1 MLNADILCNM
11 NAAARHLPVKKQETR
26 RNRCLSCGTSENMSR
41 RRYCSIACRQ
51 LLRRKL
57 DQRTG
62 LLRALNTRYATFYF
76 TDAVIVMDLMPYGER
91 RIFSFIY
98 PRSANRAPAEDYS
111 DLGDILGKAWWT
123 EHERTRKKYLASRHV
138 LARCNGSHGSPRSV
152 SPLELHIPTLKGNA
166 LVHLKLD
173 EADLTRPECR
183 EIIKQAYRRQVMRH
197 HPDHGGDARS
207 FIRIHQAYEALLAWA
222 KSPSFIRRRGF
233 PDKWFY
239 DGARNAWVQP
249 IPENRSG

>member
-1 MLNADILCNM
+1 M
-11 NAAARHLPVKKQETR
+11 NTPSQSLSTKKRVTSE
-26 RNRCLSCGTSENMSR
+26 NRCLSCGTAENMAR
-41 RRYCSIACRQ
+41 RRYCSITCRQ

-76 TDAVIVMDLMPYGER
+76 TDTVIVMDLMPFSER
-91 RIFSFIY
+91 KIFSFIY
-98 PRSANRAPAEDYS
+98 PRTENRVPAEDYS
-111 DLGDILGKAWWT
+111 DLGDILGKAWWA
-123 EHERTRKKYLASRHV
+123 EHRRTQKKYLAARHV
-138 LARCNGSHGSPRSV
+138 LEQSNGNPSSHQKI

-173 EADLTRPECR
+173 EKDLARPECR
-183 EIIKQAYRRQVMRH
+183 ELIKRAYRKQVMQH

-207 FIRIHQAYEALLAWA
+207 FIKIHRAYEELLTWA
-222 KSPSFIRRRGF
+222 QSPSFVRRRGF

-239 DGARNAWVQP
+239 DGDRNAWVQP
-249 IPENRSG
+249 IPESRSA